1 MNKIAR
7 FAWAVLAY
15 NLGVIAWGAY
25 VRATQSGAGCGA
37 HWPLCNGEVIPRA
50 PDVEMLVE
58 FSHRL
63 TSGLALVAVVALF
76 AWVRRACPPG
86 HPARGGA
93 AWALVFM
100 LTEAALGAG
109 LVLFQL
115 VADNESIARA
125 LFMAAHLTN
134 TFILIGWL
142 ALTAHWLSGGAPV
155 RATGRPALSGWFL
168 AGAAGL
174 ILAGISGAIAA
185 LGDTL
190 YPARSL
196 AAGLSDLSPT
206 GQVLIQLRL
215 LHPVITILVGAGL
228 VVGVI
233 RAGATSSPRAWNLA
247 AAVGVLTLVQ
257 IGAGFINV
265 LLLAPVWMQMVH
277 LLLADLVWIAFV
289 LFAAT
294 RLGDQQRRSP
304 AAARA
309 VA

>member
-1 MNKIAR
+1 MIAR

-25 VRATQSGAGCGA
+25 VRATRSGAGCGA

-63 TSGLALVAVVALF
+63 TSGLALVAVVALVL
-76 AWVRRACPPG
+76 WVRRACPTG

-93 AWALVFM
+93 AWSLVFM

-115 VADNESIARA
+115 VADNESVARA
-125 LFMAAHLTN
+125 LFMSAHLAN
-134 TFILIGWL
+134 TFILIACL
-142 ALTAHWLSGGAPV
+142 ALTAHWLSGGERLQLHAKGTLL
-155 RATGRPALSGWFL
+155 AWAL

-190 YPARSL
+190 YPGRSISAGLADLSATGRLLVRLRLLHPAITIAVGAALLISVIRLGARSTRPARSL
-196 AAGLSDLSPT
+196 AAAVGFLT
-206 GQVLIQLRL
+206 MIQL
-215 LHPVITILVGAGL
+215 
-228 VVGVI
+228 
-233 RAGATSSPRAWNLA
+233 
-247 AAVGVLTLVQ
+247 
-257 IGAGFINV
+257 GAGFVNV

-277 LLLADLVWIAFV
+277 LLLADLLWIGFV
-289 LFAAT
+289 LLAAT
-294 RLGDQQRRSP
+294 LLTTRETTKTVEHEEPL
-304 AAARA
+304 
-309 VA
+309 

>member
-25 VRATQSGAGCGA
+25 VRATGSGAGCGA
-37 HWPLCNGEVIPRA
+37 HWPLCNGQVIPRA
-50 PDVEMLVE
+50 ADAEMLVE

-76 AWVRRACPPG
+76 LWVRRACPRG

-93 AWALVFM
+93 TWSLVFM

-155 RATGRPALSGWFL
+155 RVRDGGVLVGWFTV
-168 AGAAGL
+168 GAAGL
-174 ILAGISGAIAA
+174 ILAGVSGAIAA

-190 YPARSL
+190 YPGRSI
-196 AAGLSDLSPT
+196 AAGLSDLSET
-206 GQVLIQLRL
+206 GQLLIRLRL
-215 LHPVITILVGAGL
+215 LHPVITVAVGAAL
-228 VVGVI
+228 VVGMI
-233 RAGATSSPRAWNLA
+233 RVSARNSPQGRRLA
-247 AAVGVLTLVQ
+247 ALVAILTVIQL
-257 IGAGFINV
+257 GAGFLNV

-277 LLLADLVWIAFV
+277 LVLADLVWISFV
-289 LFAAT
+289 LLAAT
-294 RLGDQQRRSP
+294 MLGGRRPS
-304 AAARA
+304 AAAALRA
-309 VA
+309 A

>member
-1 MNKIAR
+1 MSRIAR

-58 FSHRL
+58 FSHRV
-63 TSGLALVAVVALF
+63 TSGLALIAVVVLF
-76 AWVRRACPPG
+76 VWARRACPPS
-86 HPARGGA
+86 HPARA
-93 AWALVFM
+93 AAMWSVVFM

-115 VADNESIARA
+115 VADNESVARA
-125 LFMAAHLTN
+125 LFMAAHLAN

-142 ALTAHWLSGGAPV
+142 ALTAHWLSGGEPV
-155 RATGRPALSGWFL
+155 RL
-168 AGAAGL
+168 AGRGGEVAWFAAGAVGL
-174 ILAGISGAIAA
+174 ILAGVSGAIAA

-190 YPARSL
+190 YPGRSI
-196 AAGLSDLSPT
+196 AAGLSDLSAT
-206 GQVLIQLRL
+206 GQLLIRLRL
-215 LHPVITILVGAGL
+215 LHPAITILVGTAL

-233 RAGATSSPRAWNLA
+233 RAASLGSPPARRLA
-247 AAVGVLTLVQ
+247 AAVGVLTVVQ
-257 IGAGFINV
+257 LGAGFVNV

-277 LLLADLVWIAFV
+277 LLLADLVWISFI

-294 RLGDQQRRSP
+294 ALGGGRP
-304 AAARA
+304 TAAAARA
-309 VA
+309 AA

>member
-1 MNKIAR
+1 VSSVAR

-25 VRATQSGAGCGA
+25 VRATRSGAGCGA

-58 FSHRL
+58 FSHRA
-63 TSGLALVAVVALF
+63 TSGLALVAVVAL
-76 AWVRRACPPG
+76 ALWVRRACAPG
-86 HPARGGA
+86 HPARRGA
-93 AWALVFM
+93 AWSLLFM

-115 VADNESIARA
+115 VADNESMARA
-125 LFMAAHLTN
+125 LFMSAHLAN
-134 TFILIGWL
+134 TFVLVACL
-142 ALTAHWLSGGAPV
+142 ALTAHWLSGGAPLRL
-155 RATGRPALSGWFL
+155 RARGALLGWAL

-190 YPARSL
+190 YPGRSI
-196 AAGLSDLSPT
+196 AAGLGDLSPT
-206 GQVLIQLRL
+206 GQLLIRLRL
-215 LHPVITILVGAGL
+215 LHPAITI
-228 VVGVI
+228 
-233 RAGATSSPRAWNLA
+233 
-247 AAVGVLTLVQ
+247 AVGVALMVSVIRLGVRSSVATRKLAVAVGILTVIQL
-257 IGAGFINV
+257 GAGFLNV

-277 LLLADLVWIAFV
+277 LLLADLLWISFV

-294 RLGDQQRRSP
+294 LLGGERTT

-309 VA
+309 AA

>member
-1 MNKIAR
+1 VNKIAR

-25 VRATQSGAGCGA
+25 VRATGSGAGCGA
-37 HWPLCNGEVIPRA
+37 HWPLCNGEIIPRA
-50 PDVEMLVE
+50 ADAEMLVE
-58 FSHRL
+58 FSHRM

-76 AWVRRACPPG
+76 FWSRRACPPG

-93 AWALVFM
+93 TWSLVFI

-134 TFILIGWL
+134 TFILIGCL

-155 RATGRPALSGWFL
+155 RLRGGGVLFGWFA

-174 ILAGISGAIAA
+174 ILAGVSGAIAA

-190 YPARSL
+190 YPGRSI
-196 AAGLSDLSPT
+196 AAGLADLSPT
-206 GQVLIQLRL
+206 GQLLIRLRL
-215 LHPVITILVGAGL
+215 LHPAITIAVGAAL
-228 VVGVI
+228 VVSVI
-233 RAGATSSPRAWNLA
+233 RVWARSPAPAGRLAT
-247 AAVGVLTLVQ
+247 AVGTFTVIQL
-257 IGAGFINV
+257 GAGFLNV

-277 LLLADLVWIAFV
+277 LLLADLVWIGFV
-289 LFAAT
+289 LLAAT
-294 RLGDQQRRSP
+294 MLGGEEPVES
-304 AAARA
+304 RA
-309 VA
+309 GL